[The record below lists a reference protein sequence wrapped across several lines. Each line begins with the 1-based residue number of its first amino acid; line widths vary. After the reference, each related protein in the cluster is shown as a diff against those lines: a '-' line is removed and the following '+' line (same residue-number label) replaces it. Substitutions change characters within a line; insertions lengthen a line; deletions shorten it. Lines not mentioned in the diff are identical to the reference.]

1 MANLTIRGLPDSLR
15 RKLKRAAKKD
25 RRSTNSQALVWLE
38 RSAAE
43 WQSRLGT
50 RDLLAAIHANREAMY
65 RQYGSGDSVKLIRK
79 MRGSNR
85 SAVR

>member
-50 RDLLAAIHANREAMY
+50 RDLLAAIHANRGMY